1 MRYKPVPEP
10 RDVGFLR
17 TARDAVGFVPGSEA
31 DCCSRVT
38 LETPVAS
45 RDRAREVITFL
56 QALGLVEERDGRF
69 RAVREGPEPD
79 REILAARFHEQVY
92 LAEETLAALEE
103 GDATPED
110 LTDRLAGLP
119 AWERARETDPEGEQL
134 ERVER
139 LLGWAVALGL
149 AEREDGRYRTV

>member
-10 RDVGFLR
+10 RDVAFLR
-17 TARDAVGFVPGSEA
+17 AARDAVGIVPGSEE

-38 LETPVAS
+38 LETPVTS

-69 RAVREGPEPD
+69 RATRESPD
-79 REILAARFHEQVY
+79 RETLASRFRERVY
-92 LAEETLAALEE
+92 LADEALAALEE
-103 GDATPED
+103 GGATPD
-110 LTDRLAGLP
+110 GLADRLAGLP
-119 AWERARETDPEGEQL
+119 AWERARETDPEGEQR

-149 AEREDGRYRTV
+149 AEQEDGRYRAV